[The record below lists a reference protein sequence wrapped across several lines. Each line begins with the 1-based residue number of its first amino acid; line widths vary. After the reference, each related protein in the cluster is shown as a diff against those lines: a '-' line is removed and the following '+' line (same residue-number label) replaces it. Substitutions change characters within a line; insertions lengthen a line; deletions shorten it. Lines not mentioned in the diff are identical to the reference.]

1 MMHFKVTT
9 AAVALSAAL
18 AAPLALAAPRGSA
31 DPARDQQD
39 RRPSEESLRFRA
51 MDSDNDGVI
60 TRAEWRGT
68 DQGFR
73 EQDTNGDGVL
83 SGDEV
88 RRRATARNTPR
99 DDRDQ
104 DELNARFRGMDS
116 DNDGVITRA
125 EWRGNAQSFRQQDTN
140 GDGVLSGSEVWVR
153 RDATAG
159 RIDRNRQEEIAARFD
174 RADRNRDGRLDRDEW
189 AGTRAAFNRMDRDR
203 DDTVTFDEF
212 STVVEE
218 RAAGTS
224 GTAAPRTATRAYQSG
239 YDKGLIEGR
248 DAGRADKGVNG
259 GTWDLEGQRELEQAD
274 SGYRSELGDRADY
287 QAGYRAGFRVG
298 YREGFGPRR

>member
-1 MMHFKVTT
+1 MMHFKITT

-18 AAPLALAAPRGSA
+18 VAPLALASAPGGA
-31 DPARDQQD
+31 DSTPAQQD
-39 RRPSEESLRFRA
+39 RRPSDESVRFRA
-51 MDSDNDGVI
+51 MDTDDDGVI

-88 RRRATARNTPR
+88 RRRATGRIAERG
-99 DDRDQ
+99 DRAQ
-104 DELNARFRGMDS
+104 DEVNARFRGMDS

-125 EWRGNAQSFRQQDTN
+125 EWRGNEQSFRQQDTN
-140 GDGVLSGSEVWVR
+140 GDGVLSGTEVWVR
-153 RDATAG
+153 REATAG

-174 RADRNRDGRLDRDEW
+174 RADRNRDGRLDRGEW
-189 AGTRAAFNRMDRDR
+189 FGTRAAFNRMDSDR

-212 STVVEE
+212 SRVVEE
-218 RAAGTS
+218 RATGTS
-224 GTAAPRTATRAYQSG
+224 GTAAPRTTTRAYQAG

-287 QAGYRAGFRVG
+287 QAGYRAGFRLG